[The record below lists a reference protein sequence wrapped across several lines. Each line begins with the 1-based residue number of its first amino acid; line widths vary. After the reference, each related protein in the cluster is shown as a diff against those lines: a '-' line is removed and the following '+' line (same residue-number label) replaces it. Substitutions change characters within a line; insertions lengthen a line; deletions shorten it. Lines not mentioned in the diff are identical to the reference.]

1 MAASDIQIRTL
12 IIFLYKMLQIS
23 EGQISKI
30 IVFISDFIGEG
41 GFV

>member
-1 MAASDIQIRTL
+1 MQ
-12 IIFLYKMLQIS
+12 QIS